1 MPAPGSCRICSRAD
15 CKSLDARILAGE
27 AINAVARQ
35 IGLPKSSLRCHWD
48 RCRRGGKSLMPR
60 PASGGEGTPSPAPV
74 VVSPRAS
81 AASPIPPKDEV
92 PHPDALA
99 MPRAPELPPDD
110 DQALRELKAIHGVAL
125 KEYRAAYDAGD
136 RRTMALFL
144 PQLRQNIE
152 LRASI
157 ADRSRKEDKT
167 PAERLM
173 ENPDF
178 TAASRVLMET
188 LDGFPEAKAAVRKAL
203 ARYLEEA

>member
-1 MPAPGSCRICSRAD
+1 MPAPGSCRICSRPD

-48 RCRRGGKSLMPR
+48 RCRRRGRSFMPR
-60 PASGGEGTPSPAPV
+60 PASGGVGTPSPAPV
-74 VVSPRAS
+74 PVSPPAPAVGS
-81 AASPIPPKDEV
+81 GKEES

-157 ADRSRKEDKT
+157 VDRSRKEDKT

-173 ENPDF
+173 ENADF

-188 LDGFPEAKAAVRKAL
+188 LDGFPEARAAVRKAL